1 MELAVKLS
9 SIGCSNEQYKYTKMF
24 EQDQDIKKEK
34 KAIELYLR
42 RLGGSYKKLSK
53 DDVDFRIQGENGA
66 VIGYAEV
73 KVLDTEMKDSFPLM
87 VEARKII
94 KLRDK
99 RLHAVMIWS
108 CIDGI
113 YYLPI
118 EGLVGRA
125 LWSEEEEL
133 MLSFDNKKLFKYVR
147 P

>member
-1 MELAVKLS
+1 
-9 SIGCSNEQYKYTKMF
+9 MF
-24 EQDQDIKKEK
+24 EQDQDISKEK
-34 KAIELYLR
+34 KAVELYLR
-42 RLGGSYKKLSK
+42 RIGGSYKKLSP
-53 DDVDFRIQGENGA
+53 DDVDFRIIGENKST
-66 VIGYAEV
+66 IGYAEIS
-73 KVLDTEMKDSFPLM
+73 VLDTEMKDSFPLI
-87 VEARKII
+87 VQARKII

-125 LWSEEEEL
+125 TWSDEGEL

>member
-1 MELAVKLS
+1 
-9 SIGCSNEQYKYTKMF
+9 MF
-24 EQDQDIKKEK
+24 EQDQQDINKEK

-42 RLGGSYKKLSK
+42 RLGGTYRKLGI
-53 DDVDFRIQGENGA
+53 DDVDFRIQGETGA
-66 VIGYAEV
+66 VVGYAEV
-73 KVLDTEMKDSFPLM
+73 KVLDTEMKDSFPLL

>member
-1 MELAVKLS
+1 
-9 SIGCSNEQYKYTKMF
+9 MF
-24 EQDQDIKKEK
+24 EQDQDITKEK
-34 KAIELYLR
+34 QAIELYLR
-42 RLGGSYKKLSK
+42 RLGGSYKKLSP
-53 DDVDFRIQGENGA
+53 DDVDFRIMGENKS

-73 KVLDTEMKDSFPLM
+73 KVLDTEMKHSFPLT
-87 VEARKII
+87 VKARKII

-118 EGLVGRA
+118 EGLVGNA
-125 LWSEEEEL
+125 LWSEEGEL
-133 MLSFDNKKLFKYVR
+133 ILSFDNKKLFKYVR

>member
-1 MELAVKLS
+1 
-9 SIGCSNEQYKYTKMF
+9 MF
-24 EQDQDIKKEK
+24 EQDQDISKEK
-34 KAIELYLR
+34 QAIELYLR
-42 RLGGSYKKLSK
+42 RLGGSYKKLSP
-53 DDVDFRIQGENGA
+53 DDVDFRILGENKS

-73 KVLDTEMKDSFPLM
+73 KVLDTEMKHSFPLT
-87 VEARKII
+87 VKARKII

-125 LWSEEEEL
+125 LWSEEGEL
-133 MLSFDNKKLFKYVR
+133 ILSFDNKKLFKYVR

>member
-1 MELAVKLS
+1 
-9 SIGCSNEQYKYTKMF
+9 MF

-34 KAIELYLR
+34 TAMDLYLR
-42 RLGGSYKKLSK
+42 RLGGTYRKLGT
-53 DDVDFRIQGENGA
+53 DDVDFRIQGETGA
-66 VIGYAEV
+66 VVGYAEV
-73 KVLDTEMKDSFPLM
+73 KVLDTEMKDSFPLL

>member
-1 MELAVKLS
+1 
-9 SIGCSNEQYKYTKMF
+9 MF
-24 EQDQDIKKEK
+24 EQDQDINKEK

-42 RLGGSYKKLSK
+42 RLGGTYRKLGI

>member
-1 MELAVKLS
+1 
-9 SIGCSNEQYKYTKMF
+9 MF
-24 EQDQDIKKEK
+24 EQDQDISKEK
-34 KAIELYLR
+34 KAVELYLR
-42 RLGGSYKKLSK
+42 RIGGSYKKLSP
-53 DDVDFRIQGENGA
+53 DDVDFRIIGENKST
-66 VIGYAEV
+66 IGYAEV
-73 KVLDTEMKDSFPLM
+73 SVLDTEMKDSFPLM
-87 VEARKII
+87 VQARKII

-125 LWSEEEEL
+125 TWSDKGEL

>member
-1 MELAVKLS
+1 
-9 SIGCSNEQYKYTKMF
+9 MF
-24 EQDQDIKKEK
+24 EQDQDISKEK
-34 KAIELYLR
+34 KAVELYLR
-42 RLGGSYKKLSK
+42 RIGGSYKKLSP
-53 DDVDFRIQGENGA
+53 DDVDFRIIGENKST
-66 VIGYAEV
+66 IGYAEV
-73 KVLDTEMKDSFPLM
+73 SVLNTEMKDSFPLI
-87 VEARKII
+87 VQARKII

-125 LWSEEEEL
+125 TWSDEGEL

>member
-1 MELAVKLS
+1 
-9 SIGCSNEQYKYTKMF
+9 MF
-24 EQDQDIKKEK
+24 EQDQDINKEK

-42 RLGGSYKKLSK
+42 RLGGTYRKLGI
-53 DDVDFRIQGENGA
+53 DDVDFRIQGETGA
-66 VIGYAEV
+66 VVGYAEV
-73 KVLDTEMKDSFPLM
+73 KVLDTEMKDSFPLL

-118 EGLVGRA
+118 EGLVGKA

-133 MLSFDNKKLFKYVR
+133 MLSFDNKKLFKYVK

>member
-1 MELAVKLS
+1 
-9 SIGCSNEQYKYTKMF
+9 MF
-24 EQDQDIKKEK
+24 EQDQDISKEK
-34 KAIELYLR
+34 KAVELYHR
-42 RLGGSYKKLSK
+42 RIGGSYKKLSP
-53 DDVDFRIQGENGA
+53 DDVDFRIIGENKST
-66 VIGYAEV
+66 IGYAEV
-73 KVLDTEMKDSFPLM
+73 SVLDTEMKDSFPLM
-87 VEARKII
+87 VQARKII

-125 LWSEEEEL
+125 TWSDEGEL

>member
-1 MELAVKLS
+1 
-9 SIGCSNEQYKYTKMF
+9 MF
-24 EQDQDIKKEK
+24 EQDQDITKEK

-42 RLGGSYKKLSK
+42 RLGGSYKKLSP
-53 DDVDFRIQGENGA
+53 DDVDFRIIGENKST
-66 VIGYAEV
+66 IGYAEV
-73 KVLDTEMKDSFPLM
+73 KILDTEMKDSFPLM
-87 VEARKII
+87 VQARKII

-125 LWSEEEEL
+125 TWSDEGEL

>member
-1 MELAVKLS
+1 MNSK
-9 SIGCSNEQYKYTKMF
+9 YKKMF
-24 EQDQDIKKEK
+24 EQDQDINKEK

-42 RLGGSYKKLSK
+42 RLGGTYRKLGI
-53 DDVDFRIQGENGA
+53 DDVDFRIQGETGA
-66 VIGYAEV
+66 VVGYAEV
-73 KVLDTEMKDSFPLM
+73 KVLDTEMKDSFPLL

>member
-1 MELAVKLS
+1 
-9 SIGCSNEQYKYTKMF
+9 MF
-24 EQDQDIKKEK
+24 EVDQDIAKEK

-42 RLGGSYKKLSK
+42 RLGGSYKKLSPS
-53 DDVDFRIQGENGA
+53 DVDFRILGENKS

-73 KVLDTEMKDSFPLM
+73 KVLNTEMKESFPLT

-113 YYLPI
+113 WYLPI
-118 EGLVGRA
+118 EGLTGTA
-125 LWSEEEEL
+125 SWSEDGEL
-133 MLSFDNKKLFKYVR
+133 MLKFENKKIIKYVR

>member
-1 MELAVKLS
+1 
-9 SIGCSNEQYKYTKMF
+9 MF
-24 EQDQDIKKEK
+24 EQDQDINQEK
-34 KAIELYLR
+34 KAVELYLR
-42 RLGGSYKKLSK
+42 RIGGGYKKLSPG
-53 DDVDFRIQGENGA
+53 DVDFRIMGENKST
-66 VIGYAEV
+66 IGYAEV
-73 KVLDTEMKDSFPLM
+73 SVLDTEMKDSFPLM
-87 VEARKII
+87 VQARKII

-125 LWSEEEEL
+125 TWSDEGEL

>member
-1 MELAVKLS
+1 
-9 SIGCSNEQYKYTKMF
+9 MF
-24 EQDQDIKKEK
+24 EQDQDITKEK
-34 KAIELYLR
+34 QAIELYLR
-42 RLGGSYKKLSK
+42 RLGGSYKKLSP
-53 DDVDFRIQGENGA
+53 DDVDFRIMGENKS

-73 KVLDTEMKDSFPLM
+73 KVLDTEMKDSFPLT
-87 VEARKII
+87 VKARKII

-125 LWSEEEEL
+125 LWSEEGEL
-133 MLSFDNKKLFKYVR
+133 ILSFDNKKLFKYVR

>member
-1 MELAVKLS
+1 
-9 SIGCSNEQYKYTKMF
+9 MF
-24 EQDQDIKKEK
+24 EQDQDITKEK
-34 KAIELYLR
+34 QAIELYLR
-42 RLGGSYKKLSK
+42 RLGGSYKKLSP
-53 DDVDFRIQGENGA
+53 DDVDFRILGENKS

-73 KVLDTEMKDSFPLM
+73 KVLDTEMKHSFPLT
-87 VEARKII
+87 VKARKII

-125 LWSEEEEL
+125 LWSEEGEL
-133 MLSFDNKKLFKYVR
+133 ILSFENKKLFKYVR

>member
-1 MELAVKLS
+1 
-9 SIGCSNEQYKYTKMF
+9 MF
-24 EQDQDIKKEK
+24 EQDQDISKEK
-34 KAIELYLR
+34 KAVELYLR
-42 RLGGSYKKLSK
+42 RIGGSYKKLSPG
-53 DDVDFRIQGENGA
+53 DVDFRIIGENKST
-66 VIGYAEV
+66 IGYAEV
-73 KVLDTEMKDSFPLM
+73 SVLDTEMKDSFPLM
-87 VEARKII
+87 VQARKII

-113 YYLPI
+113 YYIPI

-125 LWSEEEEL
+125 TWSDEGEL

>member
-1 MELAVKLS
+1 
-9 SIGCSNEQYKYTKMF
+9 MF
-24 EQDQDIKKEK
+24 EQDQDITKEK
-34 KAIELYLR
+34 KAVELYLR
-42 RLGGSYKKLSK
+42 RIGGSYKKLSPG
-53 DDVDFRIQGENGA
+53 DVDFRIIGENKST
-66 VIGYAEV
+66 IGYAEV
-73 KVLDTEMKDSFPLM
+73 NVLDTEMKDSFPLM
-87 VEARKII
+87 VQARKII

-125 LWSEEEEL
+125 TWSDEGEL

>member
-1 MELAVKLS
+1 
-9 SIGCSNEQYKYTKMF
+9 MF
-24 EQDQDIKKEK
+24 EQDQDISKEK
-34 KAIELYLR
+34 KAVELYLR
-42 RLGGSYKKLSK
+42 RIVGSYKKLSP
-53 DDVDFRIQGENGA
+53 DDVDFRIIGENKST
-66 VIGYAEV
+66 IGYAEV
-73 KVLDTEMKDSFPLM
+73 SVLDTEMKDSFPLM
-87 VEARKII
+87 VQARKII

-125 LWSEEEEL
+125 SWSDEGEL
-133 MLSFDNKKLFKYVR
+133 MLSFENKKLFKYVK

>member
-1 MELAVKLS
+1 
-9 SIGCSNEQYKYTKMF
+9 MF
-24 EQDQDIKKEK
+24 EQDQDITKEK
-34 KAIELYLR
+34 QAIELYLR
-42 RLGGSYKKLSK
+42 RLGGSYKKLSP
-53 DDVDFRIQGENGA
+53 DDVDFRILGENKS

-73 KVLDTEMKDSFPLM
+73 KVLDTEMKDSFPLT
-87 VEARKII
+87 VKARKII

-125 LWSEEEEL
+125 LWSDEGEL

>member
-1 MELAVKLS
+1 
-9 SIGCSNEQYKYTKMF
+9 MF
-24 EQDQDIKKEK
+24 EQDQDINQEK
-34 KAIELYLR
+34 KAVELYLR
-42 RLGGSYKKLSK
+42 RIGGSYKKLSP
-53 DDVDFRIQGENGA
+53 DDVDFRIIGENKST
-66 VIGYAEV
+66 IGYAEV
-73 KVLDTEMKDSFPLM
+73 SVLDTEMKDSFPLM
-87 VEARKII
+87 VQARKII

-125 LWSEEEEL
+125 TWSDEGEL

>member
-1 MELAVKLS
+1 
-9 SIGCSNEQYKYTKMF
+9 MF
-24 EQDQDIKKEK
+24 EVDQDIKKEK
-34 KAIELYLR
+34 KAVELYLR
-42 RLGGSYKKLSK
+42 RLGGSYKKLSP
-53 DDVDFRIQGENGA
+53 DDVDFRILGENKS

-73 KVLDTEMKDSFPLM
+73 KVLDTEMKQSFPLS

-113 YYLPI
+113 WYIPI
-118 EGLVGRA
+118 EGLTGKA
-125 LWSEEEEL
+125 GWSEEGEL
-133 MLSFDNKKLFKYVR
+133 TLYFDNKKLFKYVR

>member
-1 MELAVKLS
+1 
-9 SIGCSNEQYKYTKMF
+9 MF
-24 EQDQDIKKEK
+24 EVDQDIAKEK

-42 RLGGSYKKLSK
+42 RLGGSYKKLSPS
-53 DDVDFRIQGENGA
+53 DVDFRILGENKS

-73 KVLDTEMKDSFPLM
+73 KVLNTEMKESFPLT

-113 YYLPI
+113 WYLPI
-118 EGLVGRA
+118 EGLTGTA
-125 LWSEEEEL
+125 SWSEDGEL
-133 MLSFDNKKLFKYVR
+133 MLKFDNKKIFKYVR

>member
-1 MELAVKLS
+1 
-9 SIGCSNEQYKYTKMF
+9 MF
-24 EQDQDIKKEK
+24 EQDQDISKEK
-34 KAIELYLR
+34 KAVELYLR
-42 RLGGSYKKLSK
+42 RMGGSYKKLSP
-53 DDVDFRIQGENGA
+53 DDVDFRIMGENKST
-66 VIGYAEV
+66 IGYAEV
-73 KVLDTEMKDSFPLM
+73 NVLDTEMKDSFPLM
-87 VEARKII
+87 VQARKII

>member
-1 MELAVKLS
+1 
-9 SIGCSNEQYKYTKMF
+9 MF

-34 KAIELYLR
+34 KAIALYLR

-118 EGLVGRA
+118 EGLVGKG

-133 MLSFDNKKLFKYVR
+133 MLSFDNKKLFKYVK

>member
-1 MELAVKLS
+1 
-9 SIGCSNEQYKYTKMF
+9 MF
-24 EQDQDIKKEK
+24 EVDQDIAKEK

-42 RLGGSYKKLSK
+42 RLGGSYKKLSPS
-53 DDVDFRIQGENGA
+53 DVDFRILGENKS

-73 KVLDTEMKDSFPLM
+73 KVLNTEMKESFPLT

-113 YYLPI
+113 WYLPI
-118 EGLVGRA
+118 EGLTGTA
-125 LWSEEEEL
+125 SWSEDGEL
-133 MLSFDNKKLFKYVR
+133 MLKFENKKIFKYVSGYSTTQTIQR
-147 P
+147 INNR

>member
-1 MELAVKLS
+1 
-9 SIGCSNEQYKYTKMF
+9 MF
-24 EQDQDIKKEK
+24 EQDQDITKEK
-34 KAIELYLR
+34 KAVELYLR
-42 RLGGSYKKLSK
+42 RIGGSYKKLSPA
-53 DDVDFRIQGENGA
+53 DVDFRIIGENKST
-66 VIGYAEV
+66 IGYAEV
-73 KVLDTEMKDSFPLM
+73 NVLDTEMKDSFPLM
-87 VEARKII
+87 VQARKII

-125 LWSEEEEL
+125 TWSEEGEL

>member
-1 MELAVKLS
+1 
-9 SIGCSNEQYKYTKMF
+9 MF
-24 EQDQDIKKEK
+24 EQDQDINKEK
-34 KAIELYLR
+34 KAVELYLR
-42 RLGGSYKKLSK
+42 RLGGSYKKLGQ

>member
-1 MELAVKLS
+1 
-9 SIGCSNEQYKYTKMF
+9 MF
-24 EQDQDIKKEK
+24 EQDQDISKEK
-34 KAIELYLR
+34 KAAELYLR
-42 RLGGSYKKLSK
+42 RIGGSYKKLSP
-53 DDVDFRIQGENGA
+53 DDVDFRIIGENKST
-66 VIGYAEV
+66 IGYAEV
-73 KVLDTEMKDSFPLM
+73 SVLDTEMKDSFPLM
-87 VEARKII
+87 VKARKII

-125 LWSEEEEL
+125 SWSDEGEL
-133 MLSFDNKKLFKYVR
+133 MLSFENKKLFKYVK

>member
-1 MELAVKLS
+1 
-9 SIGCSNEQYKYTKMF
+9 MF
-24 EQDQDIKKEK
+24 EQDQDITKEK
-34 KAIELYLR
+34 KAVELYLR
-42 RLGGSYKKLSK
+42 RIGGSYKKLSP
-53 DDVDFRIQGENGA
+53 DDVDFRIIGENKST
-66 VIGYAEV
+66 IGYAEV
-73 KVLDTEMKDSFPLM
+73 SVLDTEMKDSFPLM
-87 VEARKII
+87 VQARKII

-125 LWSEEEEL
+125 TWSDEGEL
-133 MLSFDNKKLFKYVR
+133 MLSFDNKKLFKYVE

>member
-1 MELAVKLS
+1 
-9 SIGCSNEQYKYTKMF
+9 MF
-24 EQDQDIKKEK
+24 DVDQDIAKEK
-34 KAIELYLR
+34 KAVELYLR
-42 RLGGSYKKLSK
+42 RIGGSYKKLSP
-53 DDVDFRIQGENGA
+53 DDVDFRILGENKS

-73 KVLDTEMKDSFPLM
+73 KVLDTEMKQSFPLS

-113 YYLPI
+113 WYLPI
-118 EGLVGRA
+118 EGLAGKA
-125 LWSEEEEL
+125 NWSEQGEL
-133 MLSFDNKKLFKYVR
+133 MLYFDNKKLFKYVR

>member
-1 MELAVKLS
+1 
-9 SIGCSNEQYKYTKMF
+9 MF
-24 EQDQDIKKEK
+24 EVDQDIAKEK

-42 RLGGSYKKLSK
+42 RLGGSYKKLSPS
-53 DDVDFRIQGENGA
+53 DVDFRILGENKS

-73 KVLDTEMKDSFPLM
+73 KVLNTEMKESFPLT

-113 YYLPI
+113 WYLPI
-118 EGLVGRA
+118 QGLTGTA
-125 LWSEEEEL
+125 SWSEDGEL
-133 MLSFDNKKLFKYVR
+133 MLKFDNKKIFKYVR

>member
-1 MELAVKLS
+1 
-9 SIGCSNEQYKYTKMF
+9 MF
-24 EQDQDIKKEK
+24 EQDQDITKEK
-34 KAIELYLR
+34 KAVELYLR
-42 RLGGSYKKLSK
+42 RIGGSYKKLSPG
-53 DDVDFRIQGENGA
+53 DVDFRIIGENKST
-66 VIGYAEV
+66 IGYAEV
-73 KVLDTEMKDSFPLM
+73 NVLDTEMKDSFPLM
-87 VEARKII
+87 VQARKII

-125 LWSEEEEL
+125 TWSEEGEL
-133 MLSFDNKKLFKYVR
+133 MLSFDNKKLFKYVK

>member
-1 MELAVKLS
+1 
-9 SIGCSNEQYKYTKMF
+9 MF
-24 EQDQDIKKEK
+24 EQDQDITKEK
-34 KAIELYLR
+34 QAIELYLR
-42 RLGGSYKKLSK
+42 RLGGSYKKLSP
-53 DDVDFRIQGENGA
+53 DDVDFRILGENKS

-73 KVLDTEMKDSFPLM
+73 KVLDTEMKHSFPLT
-87 VEARKII
+87 VKARKII

-125 LWSEEEEL
+125 LWSEEGEL
-133 MLSFDNKKLFKYVR
+133 ILSFDDKKLFKYVR

>member
-1 MELAVKLS
+1 
-9 SIGCSNEQYKYTKMF
+9 MF
-24 EQDQDIKKEK
+24 EQDQDISKEK
-34 KAIELYLR
+34 KAVELYLR
-42 RLGGSYKKLSK
+42 RIGGGYKKLSP
-53 DDVDFRIQGENGA
+53 DDVDFRIIGENKST
-66 VIGYAEV
+66 IGYAEV
-73 KVLDTEMKDSFPLM
+73 SVLDTEMKDSFPLM
-87 VEARKII
+87 VQARKII

-125 LWSEEEEL
+125 SWSDEGEL
-133 MLSFDNKKLFKYVR
+133 MLSFENKKLFKYVK